1 MSSTE
6 ITRANASR
14 QLSTESKPTP
24 TLLPSSKDSLPK
36 IAPILKRLC
45 SMKNQTQFTAHAL
58 ETWTAVLSVFPVKI
72 VNRAVLRIGLSVDPF
87 PDLGKV
93 VIACQQESRDSAQYA
108 PGLDAARLSQ
118 KTLTSVAAAL
128 QVEI

>member
-1 MSSTE
+1 
-6 ITRANASR
+6 
-14 QLSTESKPTP
+14 
-24 TLLPSSKDSLPK
+24 
-36 IAPILKRLC
+36 
-45 SMKNQTQFTAHAL
+45 MKNQTQFTAHAL

-93 VIACQQESRDSAQYA
+93 VIACQQEMPARINEYGNSEYA
-108 PGLDAARLSQ
+108 PNRGASKLSTQ
-118 KTLTSVAAAL
+118 TLTSVASAL